1 MTRQGKA
8 TQTRVKRMGG
18 FSGNGRLAGDVH
30 DLGAVAYILD
40 DTVPGSVDST
50 GHVQADPGILERASR
65 ASQLTLTLESGD
77 IASAKVIRYDGG
89 GTTAQIKVIG
99 YGP

>member
-1 MTRQGKA
+1 
-8 TQTRVKRMGG
+8 MGG
-18 FSGNGRLAGDVH
+18 FSGNGRLAGDGH

-50 GHVQADPGILERASR
+50 GHV
-65 ASQLTLTLESGD
+65 ESGD